1 MRPGKFGD
9 ENFWIGK
16 NVLLTG
22 HTGFKG
28 SWLAEILFKLGANV
42 TGCALNAKR
51 RDALFY
57 LCKLENKIEHHIID
71 IRDGA
76 QLSDLVTRS
85 MPDIVFHLAA
95 QPLVLSSYTEPVK
108 TWETNVFGSINLLES
123 LKTINKK
130 CAVIMVTTDKV
141 YELDQTNMPKKEDD
155 NLGGYDPYSSSKAA
169 MEIAV
174 SSWRRSFFAQ
184 SDVRLATARAGNV
197 IGGGDWS
204 DHRIIPDL
212 VKSLNSGA
220 ELEIRNAEAV
230 RPWQHVLEP
239 LFGYVNLAEALYQ
252 DSRNSYETSF
262 NFGPDKMLTAT
273 VNDLVNTAAEI
284 WGKPKPQFREK
295 TVQHEASHLSL
306 DSTKARDLLD
316 WHPRWSFKETVF
328 HTIYWYKSYFGGS
341 NVASLIEE
349 QIDAYLKT

>member
-1 MRPGKFGD
+1 MR
-9 ENFWIGK
+9 NFWIGK

-141 YELDQTNMPKKEDD
+141 YELDQTNMPKKKMITLVAMTHTAPVKQQWKLPSQAGEDLFRSIRCKVGNSTCRKCD
-155 NLGGYDPYSSSKAA
+155 
-169 MEIAV
+169 
-174 SSWRRSFFAQ
+174 RR
-184 SDVRLATARAGNV
+184 
-197 IGGGDWS
+197 W
-204 DHRIIPDL
+204 
-212 VKSLNSGA
+212 
-220 ELEIRNAEAV
+220 
-230 RPWQHVLEP
+230 
-239 LFGYVNLAEALYQ
+239 
-252 DSRNSYETSF
+252 
-262 NFGPDKMLTAT
+262 
-273 VNDLVNTAAEI
+273 
-284 WGKPKPQFREK
+284 
-295 TVQHEASHLSL
+295 
-306 DSTKARDLLD
+306 
-316 WHPRWSFKETVF
+316 
-328 HTIYWYKSYFGGS
+328 
-341 NVASLIEE
+341 
-349 QIDAYLKT
+349 

>member
-1 MRPGKFGD
+1 MR
-9 ENFWIGK
+9 NFWVGK

-95 QPLVLSSYTEPVK
+95 QPLVLSSYTEPIK

-174 SSWRRSFFAQ
+174 SKLAKIFFRSIRCKVGNSTCRKCDRR
-184 SDVRLATARAGNV
+184 
-197 IGGGDWS
+197 W
-204 DHRIIPDL
+204 
-212 VKSLNSGA
+212 
-220 ELEIRNAEAV
+220 
-230 RPWQHVLEP
+230 
-239 LFGYVNLAEALYQ
+239 
-252 DSRNSYETSF
+252 
-262 NFGPDKMLTAT
+262 
-273 VNDLVNTAAEI
+273 
-284 WGKPKPQFREK
+284 
-295 TVQHEASHLSL
+295 
-306 DSTKARDLLD
+306 
-316 WHPRWSFKETVF
+316 
-328 HTIYWYKSYFGGS
+328 
-341 NVASLIEE
+341 
-349 QIDAYLKT
+349 

>member
-1 MRPGKFGD
+1 M
-9 ENFWIGK
+9 
-16 NVLLTG
+16 
-22 HTGFKG
+22 
-28 SWLAEILFKLGANV
+28 
-42 TGCALNAKR
+42 
-51 RDALFY
+51 
-57 LCKLENKIEHHIID
+57 
-71 IRDGA
+71 
-76 QLSDLVTRS
+76 
-85 MPDIVFHLAA
+85 
-95 QPLVLSSYTEPVK
+95 
-108 TWETNVFGSINLLES
+108 
-123 LKTINKK
+123 
-130 CAVIMVTTDKV
+130 
-141 YELDQTNMPKKEDD
+141 
-155 NLGGYDPYSSSKAA
+155 
-169 MEIAV
+169 
-174 SSWRRSFFAQ
+174 
-184 SDVRLATARAGNV
+184 

-316 WHPRWSFKETVF
+316 WHQGGVSKKP
-328 HTIYWYKSYFGGS
+328 YFTPFTGTR
-341 NVASLIEE
+341 VILAEAMWL
-349 QIDAYLKT
+349 L